1 MTLKL
6 GSPQAVILTKQKT
19 PKGPG
24 RVSAFT
30 SLASNINNEG
40 KKGVQKSKENSM
52 RMSEVVARKGA
63 GGLTSR
69 ATTAVKEEMA
79 QNSNADKAIRRKSGG
94 AYKVNEIKGEIAGPA
109 QSCSLKELNSN

>member
-40 KKGVQKSKENSM
+40 KKVLKSKENSM

-69 ATTAVKEEMA
+69 GTTAVKEEMA
-79 QNSNADKAIRRKSGG
+79 QNSNAAKAIRRKSGG
-94 AYKVNEIKGEIAGPA
+94 AYKVHDIKGEIAGPA

>member
-1 MTLKL
+1 MISK
-6 GSPQAVILTKQKT
+6 KQKT

-40 KKGVQKSKENSM
+40 KKGAVKSKENSM
-52 RMSEVVARKGA
+52 RLSEVVGRKGA
-63 GGLTSR
+63 GGVTSR
-69 ATTAVKEEMA
+69 GTTGKEEMA
-79 QNSNADKAIRRKSGG
+79 GNSNANKAIRGKSGG
-94 AYKVNEIKGEIAGPA
+94 TYKVHDIKLEVAGPT

>member
-1 MTLKL
+1 MISK
-6 GSPQAVILTKQKT
+6 KQKT

-40 KKGVQKSKENSM
+40 KKGVVKSKENSM
-52 RMSEVVARKGA
+52 RLSEVVGRKGA
-63 GGLTSR
+63 GGVTSR
-69 ATTAVKEEMA
+69 GKEREA
-79 QNSNADKAIRRKSGG
+79 LISAENSNGTKGLRRKSGG
-94 AYKVNEIKGEIAGPA
+94 AYKVQDIKGEVAGPT